1 MSVDGIFSSFQITL
15 RGLRTEMKKLEAI
28 SENVANAERAPDKD
42 GKIYKRKIVLSA
54 ATDRRKNLDFE
65 NQMNLKLQEN
75 ESQHITRFRESK
87 ENPSSVKNERFFEV
101 VDLPGEK
108 LVYNPAHP
116 RANAE
121 GYVCMPKINMVEEMV
136 DLMAASRAYE
146 ANINVMQAGK
156 KMAADT
162 LKI

>member
-1 MSVDGIFSSFQITL
+1 MPVDGIFSSFQITL

-28 SENVANAERAPDKD
+28 SENVANAERAPDKN
-42 GKIYKRKIVLSA
+42 GKVYSKKVVLS
-54 ATDRRKNLDFE
+54 TTTNNRKNLDFE
-65 NQMNLKLQEN
+65 TQMNLKMHEN
-75 ESQHITRFRESK
+75 DYKHIPTFREREEISPQK
-87 ENPSSVKNERFFEV
+87 RNGEMFEV
-101 VDLPGEK
+101 VELQGEK

-121 GYVCMPKINMVEEMV
+121 GYVQMPKINMVEEMV
-136 DLMAASRAYE
+136 DLMSASRAYE